1 MVRSDSA
8 EEDQIIIDDGFDLTE
23 EDEEMM
29 SSGTGALPV
38 TIADWNSVTNA
49 RMAPPSIMSAASAF
63 DLTASGMQ
71 NSLRSV
77 LPTST
82 IGHAPMLANRS
93 LSQPAPLSPTSLDPD
108 RRMRRQI
115 ANCNERRRMQ
125 SINAGFLALRALLP
139 RKEGEKLSK
148 AAILQQTADMV
159 HQLLGHKGEDI
170 PDGGEPKKL
179 KLEEDHHDADHQAQI
194 AHLQTILE
202 TERAARKALESQV
215 IQLRELLQMTTTSS
229 QASSPVTPRSNGS
242 GGFTLPSS
250 YASSALPTPL
260 RESPERKPSFQ
271 DTTSTPLSLL
281 TLNGSPTSSESLAS
295 QRIFHPP
302 PTLPSLETTVIRP
315 TPLPPISVE
324 ISSPSLSTPSPLTA
338 APIIFSTAVPTQ
350 SSILFQTAAAAVT
363 SAMSTG
369 NSTPVALP
377 HHLQGHN
384 SAFVSTQ
391 PSLTLSQSMQTI
403 VEAIRH
409 LEGSHFIPTSPPP
422 TSQTSLVR

>member
-8 EEDQIIIDDGFDLTE
+8 EEDQIINEDGFDLTE

-38 TIADWNSVTNA
+38 TITDWSSMTSA
-49 RMAPPSIMSAASAF
+49 RIAPPSIMSAASAF

-108 RRMRRQI
+108 RRSRMRRQI

-125 SINAGFLALRALLP
+125 SINAGFMALRALLP

-159 HQLLGHKGEDI
+159 HELLGGGPRGDDI

-179 KLEEDHHDADHQAQI
+179 KLEEDHQDADHHAQI
-194 AHLQTILE
+194 IHLQTVLE
-202 TERAARKALESQV
+202 TERAARKVLENQV

-229 QASSPVTPRSNGS
+229 QASSPVTPISTGS
-242 GGFTLPSS
+242 CFPLTPS
-250 YASSALPTPL
+250 YASSTLPTPL
-260 RESPERKPSFQ
+260 RESPERKPSFH
-271 DTTSTPLSLL
+271 DSTSTPLSLL
-281 TLNGSPTSSESLAS
+281 TLNGSPTSSESLVIP
-295 QRIFHPP
+295 RMLPP

-324 ISSPSLSTPSPLTA
+324 VSSPSLSTPSPLTA
-338 APIIFSTAVPTQ
+338 APIIFSTTAPPQ
-350 SSILFQTAAAAVT
+350 SNILFQTVT

-369 NSTPVALP
+369 NSTPIGLP
-377 HHLQGHN
+377 HSLQGHN
-384 SAFVSTQ
+384 SAFVSTT
-391 PSLTLSQSMQTI
+391 PSMSLSQSMQTI

-409 LEGSHFIPTSPPP
+409 LEGGSHFIPTSPPP

>member
-8 EEDQIIIDDGFDLTE
+8 EEDQIINEDGFDLIE
-23 EDEEMM
+23 EDEEMLG
-29 SSGTGALPV
+29 SGTGALPV
-38 TIADWNSVTNA
+38 SIPAWSSMTGA
-49 RMAPPSIMSAASAF
+49 APTIMSAASAF
-63 DLTASGMQ
+63 DLTAAGMHNQ
-71 NSLRSV
+71 LRSV

-108 RRMRRQI
+108 RRSRMRRQI

-125 SINAGFLALRALLP
+125 SINAGFMALRALLP

-159 HQLLGHKGEDI
+159 HQLLGQKINDAPE
-170 PDGGEPKKL
+170 GGEPKKL
-179 KLEEDHHDADHQAQI
+179 KLEEDHQDAEQSAQI
-194 AHLQTILE
+194 LHLKTVLE
-202 TERAARKALESQV
+202 TERAARKALEQQV
-215 IQLRELLQMTTTSS
+215 LQLHELLQMTTTSS
-229 QASSPVTPRSNGS
+229 QASSPVTPRTNGT
-242 GGFTLPSS
+242 GFHLPGS
-250 YASSALPTPL
+250 YASSALPTPY

-271 DTTSTPLSLL
+271 DSTSTPLSLL
-281 TLNGSPTSSESLAS
+281 TLNGSSPKYSDSLIAP
-295 QRIFHPP
+295 RAVLRPP
-302 PTLPSLETTVIRP
+302 PMPNLETTVIRP
-315 TPLPPISVE
+315 TPLPLPPISVE
-324 ISSPSLSTPSPLTA
+324 VSSPSLSTPSPLTA
-338 APIIFSTAVPTQ
+338 APIIFSSTAPPQPT
-350 SSILFQTAAAAVT
+350 ILFSTAVT

-377 HHLQGHN
+377 HQLQGRT

-391 PSLTLSQSMQTI
+391 PSLSLHHSVQTI

-409 LEGSHFIPTSPPP
+409 LEGSSFMATSPPP

>member
-1 MVRSDSA
+1 
-8 EEDQIIIDDGFDLTE
+8 
-23 EDEEMM
+23 M

-38 TIADWNSVTNA
+38 TITDWSSMTSAA
-49 RMAPPSIMSAASAF
+49 RIAPPSIMSAASAF
-63 DLTASGMQ
+63 DLTASGVQ

-125 SINAGFLALRALLP
+125 SINAGFMALRALLP

-159 HQLLGHKGEDI
+159 HQLLGGHKLDDI

-179 KLEEDHHDADHQAQI
+179 KLEEDHQDADHQAQI
-194 AHLQTILE
+194 THLQTVLE

-229 QASSPVTPRSNGS
+229 HASSPVTPISTGS
-242 GGFTLPSS
+242 GFPIPPS
-250 YASSALPTPL
+250 YASSALPTPM
-260 RESPERKPSFQ
+260 RESPERKPSFH
-271 DTTSTPLSLL
+271 DSTSTPLSLL
-281 TLNGSPTSSESLAS
+281 TLNGSPTSSESRMAS
-295 QRIFHPP
+295 RILPP

-315 TPLPPISVE
+315 TPLPPISVDV
-324 ISSPSLSTPSPLTA
+324 SSPSLSTPSPLTA
-338 APIIFSTAVPTQ
+338 APIIFSTTAPPQ
-350 SSILFQTAAAAVT
+350 PNILFQTVT

-369 NSTPVALP
+369 NSTPVGLP
-377 HHLQGHN
+377 HSLQGHN
-384 SAFVSTQ
+384 SAFVSTT
-391 PSLTLSQSMQTI
+391 PSMSLSQSMQTI

-409 LEGSHFIPTSPPP
+409 LEGGSHFIPTSPPP

>member
-8 EEDQIIIDDGFDLTE
+8 EEDQIINEDGFDLTE

-38 TIADWNSVTNA
+38 TISDWSSMTNA
-49 RMAPPSIMSAASAF
+49 RIAPPSIMSAASAF
-63 DLTASGMQ
+63 DLTASGVQ

-108 RRMRRQI
+108 RRSKMRRQI

-125 SINAGFLALRALLP
+125 SINAGFMALRALLP

-159 HQLLGHKGEDI
+159 HQLLGQKIDDF

-179 KLEEDHHDADHQAQI
+179 KLEEDHQDADHHAQI
-194 AHLQTILE
+194 AHLQAVLE
-202 TERAARKALESQV
+202 SERAARKTLESQV

-229 QASSPVTPRSNGS
+229 QATSPVTPRSNGS
-242 GGFTLPSS
+242 GFSLPSS
-250 YASSALPTPL
+250 YPSSTLPTSL
-260 RESPERKPSFQ
+260 RESPERKPSFH
-271 DTTSTPLSLL
+271 DSTSTPLSLL
-281 TLNGSPTSSESLAS
+281 TLNGSPTSSESVSAS
-295 QRIFHPP
+295 RILPP
-302 PTLPSLETTVIRP
+302 ATLPSLETTVIRP

-324 ISSPSLSTPSPLTA
+324 VSSPSLSTPSPLTA
-338 APIIFSTAVPTQ
+338 APIIFSTAPPQ
-350 SSILFQTAAAAVT
+350 PSILFQTAVT

-369 NSTPVALP
+369 NSTPVTLP
-377 HHLQGHN
+377 HHLHQGHN

-409 LEGSHFIPTSPPP
+409 LEGSHFMPTSPPP

>member
-8 EEDQIIIDDGFDLTE
+8 EEDQIINEDGYDLTE

-38 TIADWNSVTNA
+38 TISDWSSMTNA
-49 RMAPPSIMSAASAF
+49 RIAAPSIMSAASAF

-108 RRMRRQI
+108 RRSRMRRQI

-125 SINAGFLALRALLP
+125 SINAGFMALRALLP

-159 HQLLGHKGEDI
+159 HQLLGGQRADDF

-179 KLEEDHHDADHQAQI
+179 KLEEDHQDADQHAQI
-194 AHLQTILE
+194 AHLQTVLE
-202 TERAARKALESQV
+202 TERAARKALENQV
-215 IQLRELLQMTTTSS
+215 IQLRELLQMSTTSS
-229 QASSPVTPRSNGS
+229 QATSPVTPRSNGFS
-242 GGFTLPSS
+242 IPSYHSSTLPTS
-250 YASSALPTPL
+250 L
-260 RESPERKPSFQ
+260 RESPERKPSFH
-271 DTTSTPLSLL
+271 DSTSTPLSLL
-281 TLNGSPTSSESLAS
+281 TLNGSPKACESVPTP
-295 QRIFHPP
+295 RILPP

-324 ISSPSLSTPSPLTA
+324 VSSPSLSTPSPLTA
-338 APIIFSTAVPTQ
+338 AAPIIFSTAPPQ
-350 SSILFQTAAAAVT
+350 SSILFQSAVT

-369 NSTPVALP
+369 NSTPVGMP
-377 HHLQGHN
+377 HHLGHT
-384 SAFVSTQ
+384 SAFTSTQ
-391 PSLTLSQSMQTI
+391 PTMSLSQSVQTI

-409 LEGSHFIPTSPPP
+409 LEGSHFMPTSPPP

>member
-8 EEDQIIIDDGFDLTE
+8 EEDQIINEDGFDLTE

-38 TIADWNSVTNA
+38 TITDWSSMTNG
-49 RMAPPSIMSAASAF
+49 RIAPPSIMSAASAF

-108 RRMRRQI
+108 RRSRMRRQI

-125 SINAGFLALRALLP
+125 SINAGFMALRALLP

-148 AAILQQTADMV
+148 AAILQQTAEMV
-159 HQLLGHKGEDI
+159 HQLLGGKSIDDL

-179 KLEEDHHDADHQAQI
+179 KLEEDHQDADHHAQI
-194 AHLQTILE
+194 AHLQTVLE
-202 TERAARKALESQV
+202 TERAARKSLENQV

-242 GGFTLPSS
+242 SGFSLPPS

-260 RESPERKPSFQ
+260 RESPERKPSFH
-271 DTTSTPLSLL
+271 DSTSTPLSLL
-281 TLNGSPTSSESLAS
+281 TLNGSPTSSESLTAP
-295 QRIFHPP
+295 RILHP
-302 PTLPSLETTVIRP
+302 TRLPSLETTVIRP

-324 ISSPSLSTPSPLTA
+324 VSSPSLSTPSPLTA
-338 APIIFSTAVPTQ
+338 APIIFSTAPPQ
-350 SSILFQTAAAAVT
+350 SSILFQTVT

-369 NSTPVALP
+369 NSTPVGLP

-391 PSLTLSQSMQTI
+391 PSMSLSQSMQTI

-409 LEGSHFIPTSPPP
+409 LEGGSHFIPTSPPP

>member
-1 MVRSDSA
+1 MQNSHIR
-8 EEDQIIIDDGFDLTE
+8 IFDLTE

-38 TIADWNSVTNA
+38 TISDWSSMTNA
-49 RMAPPSIMSAASAF
+49 RIAPPSIMSAASAF
-63 DLTASGMQ
+63 DLTVSGVQ

-108 RRMRRQI
+108 RRSRMRRQI

-125 SINAGFLALRALLP
+125 SINAGFMALRALLP

-159 HQLLGHKGEDI
+159 HQLLLQKGDDF
-170 PDGGEPKKL
+170 PDGGEPKNLNL
-179 KLEEDHHDADHQAQI
+179 KFFISEDHQDADQHAQI
-194 AHLQTILE
+194 AHLQTVLE
-202 TERAARKALESQV
+202 SERAARKALENQV

-229 QASSPVTPRSNGS
+229 QSTSPVTPRSNGS
-242 GGFTLPSS
+242 GFSLPYHSSTLPTS
-250 YASSALPTPL
+250 L
-260 RESPERKPSFQ
+260 RESPERKPSFH
-271 DTTSTPLSLL
+271 DSTSTPLSLL
-281 TLNGSPTSSESLAS
+281 TLNGSPTSSESITS
-295 QRIFHPP
+295 QRVLPP

-324 ISSPSLSTPSPLTA
+324 VSSPSLSTPSPLTA
-338 APIIFSTAVPTQ
+338 AAPIIFSTAPPQ
-350 SSILFQTAAAAVT
+350 SSILFQTAVT

-369 NSTPVALP
+369 NSTPVAMP

-391 PSLTLSQSMQTI
+391 PNMTLSQSMQTI

-409 LEGSHFIPTSPPP
+409 LEGSHFMPTSPPP

>member
-8 EEDQIIIDDGFDLTE
+8 EEDQIINDDGFDLTE

-38 TIADWNSVTNA
+38 TITDWSSMTNA
-49 RMAPPSIMSAASAF
+49 RIAPPSIMSAASAF

-125 SINAGFLALRALLP
+125 SINAGFMALRALLP

-159 HQLLGHKGEDI
+159 HHLMGQKGDDI

-179 KLEEDHHDADHQAQI
+179 KLEENHQDADQLAQI
-194 AHLQTILE
+194 ARLTTILE
-202 TERAARKALESQV
+202 TERAARKSLEKQV
-215 IQLRELLQMTTTSS
+215 IQLRELLAMTTTSS
-229 QASSPVTPRSNGS
+229 QASSPVTPISTGS
-242 GGFTLPSS
+242 GFTLPSS

-260 RESPERKPSFQ
+260 RESPERKPSFH
-271 DTTSTPLSLL
+271 DSTSTPLSLL
-281 TLNGSPTSSESLAS
+281 TLNGSPTSSESLVAP
-295 QRIFHPP
+295 RILHP
-302 PTLPSLETTVIRP
+302 LPSLENTVIRP

-324 ISSPSLSTPSPLTA
+324 VSSPSLSTPSPLTA
-338 APIIFSTAVPTQ
+338 AAPIIFSSTAPPQ
-350 SSILFQTAAAAVT
+350 PSILFQTVT

-369 NSTPVALP
+369 NSTPVGLP

-391 PSLTLSQSMQTI
+391 PSMSLHQSMQTI